1 MSLYGYSDAL
11 SQGSAFNARVQNF
24 NDGIRLQ
31 NQKALDEHLQLVKE
45 QAGKVADD
53 ALKSKEDG
61 AEYAVM
67 DTKGVLGTGLG
78 IAHAFTGIRESGLAG
93 YVTDSTKG
101 RINTIAT
108 TARRAI
114 AKTGSDAVAQARAQL
129 VAGKSAPK
137 PSTFAVSE
145 ITQDADGDP
154 VFSTAKSAAEKAA
167 GAAGDAAQAGEEIES
182 SGMGTSIIKSGL
194 KMATRGAI
202 GEAGLSALSEVG
214 GKVLGDFSGGKDIIK
229 SFANLADNKG
239 FFAGESTADKFQEAG
254 AAADLVGTIFPPAE
268 LVGGALGLIG
278 GAIDTWDDIKAD
290 IDKKTKDAATIP
302 PPKQT
307 AIKVSP
313 AFSTMGLV
321 ASAPISAKQS
331 ITGS

>member
-11 SQGSAFNARVQNF
+11 SQGSAFNSRVQNF

-31 NQKALDEHLQLVKE
+31 NQRALDEHTQLVKE

-53 ALKSKEDG
+53 ALKAKEDG

-78 IAHAFTGIRESGLAG
+78 IAHAFNGIRESGLAG

-114 AKTGSDAVAQARAQL
+114 AKTPSANVAQARAQL
-129 VAGKSAPK
+129 VSGKSAPK
-137 PSTFAVSE
+137 PSTFVVSE

-167 GAAGDAAQAGEEIES
+167 GNAAQAGEEIES

-202 GEAGLSALSEVG
+202 GEAGLTALSEVG

-290 IDKKTKDAATIP
+290 IDKKQKDAATIP